1 MDTLSKENMQ
11 LTIKNLEDRIL
22 NIEKIMEKGSDCLIF

>member
-22 NIEKIMEKGSDCLIF
+22 NIEKIMEKG